1 MTSNTKLLRFK
12 DIKEKFS
19 LSKSAIYSQ
28 IRQGTFPQ
36 GVKIGKRAVAWGE
49 SEVQQIINARINGL
63 NDEEL
68 TLLVQ
73 QLRKAQN
80 KDE

>member
-1 MTSNTKLLRFK
+1 MSCNTKLLRLK

-28 IRQGTFPQ
+28 IRQGTFPE

-49 SEVQQIINARINGL
+49 DEVQQLINARINGL
-63 NDEEL
+63 NDEQL
-68 TLLVQ
+68 ALLVQ
-73 QLRKAQN
+73 QLRKAQ
-80 KDE
+80 K